1 MIRAIGKILAEDQR
15 LHAVADVEPI
25 RAAAAQ
31 APAAADSDDSGDEA
45 VTVAT

>member
-1 MIRAIGKILAEDQR
+1 MIRAIGKILVENQH
-15 LHAVADVEPI
+15 LHAVADIEPI

-31 APAAADSDDSGDEA
+31 APAAADTDDSGDEA